1 VNTLSSLA
9 VVGAAFLLLGLLLAV
24 GRAVGPAL
32 GLQRIGL
39 PAAVLAGLLGI
50 LVGPHGPWPLLP
62 DAIEALWARLPVV
75 LLTLV
80 FGTLMLGRPLPP
92 LRRLWRPATAQTLLG
107 LTLGFGQYLVGGL
120 AVLLVLGPWLEV
132 NPLMA
137 CLIEVGFE
145 GGHGSAAV
153 MGPIYAGLGFQE
165 GTDLGLAMATV
176 GLLSSTVLGGLLVVL
191 AQRWGWLLAQEPAST
206 PQLPLPGSAAATPSE
221 DACPRPDLHT
231 PSCPLPTPDP
241 RPPAPRWQA
250 WLLNLGLAGLAV
262 GLGVLLQAALNWSAT
277 PLQGPW
283 RTVIDALPVYPL
295 ALAGSLLVR
304 LALERSGQAALASP
318 ALQGQLGGLATDLL
332 ITAAMAGLD
341 LPLLAPN
348 WLPLTVLATA
358 GLAWNL
364 LVVLVLARRI
374 LPVDWFERAVIEFGQ
389 ATGVAA
395 SGLLLLNM
403 ADPDNRSEALP
414 AFSIKQLL
422 LQPVLAGGV
431 VTVAAPLAV
440 AAWGLPIWSE
450 ICLALTAL
458 WITLAL
464 VLAPSQR

>member
-1 VNTLSSLA
+1 MNALHAIA
-9 VVGAAFLLLGLLLAV
+9 VMGAAFLLLGLLLALS
-24 GRAVGPAL
+24 RAIGPAL

-39 PAAVLAGLLGI
+39 PAAVLAGLLGM

-62 DAIEALWARLPVV
+62 QAIEELWAQLPVV

-80 FGTLMLGRPLPP
+80 FGTLMLGRPLPAM
-92 LRRLWRPATAQTLLG
+92 RRLWRPAAAQTLLG
-107 LTLGFGQYLVGGL
+107 LTLGFGQYLVGSL
-120 AVLLVLGPWLEV
+120 AVLLVLGPWLGV

-153 MGPIYAGLGFQE
+153 MGPIYAGLGFGE
-165 GTDLGLAMATV
+165 GGDLGLAMATL

-191 AQRWGWLLAQEPAST
+191 AQRCGWLL
-206 PQLPLPGSAAATPSE
+206 
-221 DACPRPDLHT
+221 DADPKLHN
-231 PSCPLPTPDP
+231 PSCPIPTAQATALPTT
-241 RPPAPRWQA
+241 WQV
-250 WLLNLGLAGLAV
+250 WLVNLGLAGLAV
-262 GLGVLLQAALNWSAT
+262 GVGVVLQIGLNWSAT
-277 PLQGPW
+277 PLAGTW
-283 RTVIDALPVYPL
+283 RTVVDALPVYPL

-304 LALERSGQAALASP
+304 LTLERCGQARLASP

-341 LPLLAPN
+341 LPMLAPN
-348 WLPLTVLATA
+348 WLPLAVLAGA

-374 LPVDWFERAVIEFGQ
+374 LPIDWFERAVIEFGQ

-395 SGLLLLNM
+395 SGLLLLGM
-403 ADPDNRSEALP
+403 ADPNNRSEALP
-414 AFSIKQLL
+414 AFSVKQLL

-440 AAWGLPIWSE
+440 NSWGLPIWSE
-450 ICLALTAL
+450 VCLALTAL

-464 VLAPSQR
+464 VLARSQP

>member
-1 VNTLSSLA
+1 M
-9 VVGAAFLLLGLLLAV
+9 GAAFLLLGLLLAL
-24 GRAVGPAL
+24 GRAIGPAL

-39 PAAVLAGLLGI
+39 PAAVLAGLLGM

-62 DAIEALWARLPVV
+62 QAIEELWAQLPVV

-80 FGTLMLGRPLPP
+80 FGTLMLGRPLPAM
-92 LRRLWRPATAQTLLG
+92 RRLWRPAAAQTLLG
-107 LTLGFGQYLVGGL
+107 LTLGFGQYLVGSL
-120 AVLLVLGPWLEV
+120 AVLLVLGPWLGV

-153 MGPIYAGLGFQE
+153 MGPIYAGLGFGE
-165 GTDLGLAMATV
+165 GGDLGLAMATL

-191 AQRWGWLLAQEPAST
+191 AQRCGWLL
-206 PQLPLPGSAAATPSE
+206 
-221 DACPRPDLHT
+221 DADPKLHN
-231 PSCPLPTPDP
+231 PSCPIPTAQATALPTT
-241 RPPAPRWQA
+241 WQV
-250 WLLNLGLAGLAV
+250 WLVNLGLAGLAV
-262 GLGVLLQAALNWSAT
+262 GVGVVLQIGLNWSAT
-277 PLQGPW
+277 PLEGTW
-283 RTVIDALPVYPL
+283 RTVVDALPVYPL

-304 LALERSGQAALASP
+304 LTLERCGLADLASP

-341 LPLLAPN
+341 LPQLAPN
-348 WLPLTVLATA
+348 WLPLAVLAGA

-374 LPVDWFERAVIEFGQ
+374 LPIDWFERAVIEFGQ

-395 SGLLLLNM
+395 SGLLLLGM
-403 ADPDNRSEALP
+403 ADPNNRSEALP
-414 AFSIKQLL
+414 AFSVKQLL
-422 LQPVLAGGV
+422 LQPFLAGGV

-440 AAWGLPIWSE
+440 NSWGLPIWSE
-450 ICLALTAL
+450 VCLALTAL

-464 VLAPSQR
+464 VLAGSQP

>member
-1 VNTLSSLA
+1 MTSLSSLA

-50 LVGPHGPWPLLP
+50 LVGPHGPWPVLP
-62 DAIEALWARLPVV
+62 EAIEALWARLPMV

-92 LRRLWRPATAQTLLG
+92 LRRLWRPAAAQTLLG

-120 AVLLVLGPWLEV
+120 VVVLLLGPWLGV
-132 NPLMA
+132 HPLMA

-153 MGPIYAGLGFQE
+153 MGPIYAGLGFSE

-191 AQRWGWLLAQEPAST
+191 AQRCGWLLARKPESAPL
-206 PQLPLPGSAAATPSE
+206 LPVAPAAA
-221 DACPRPDLHT
+221 DASIPPPELHT
-231 PSCPLPTPDP
+231 PSCPLPAAASPS
-241 RPPAPRWQA
+241 APGWQA

-262 GLGVLLQAALNWSAT
+262 GLGVLLQAALNWSAS

-304 LALERSGQAALASP
+304 LVLERSGQAALANP

-374 LPVDWFERAVIEFGQ
+374 LPADWFERAVIEFGQ

-395 SGLLLLNM
+395 SGLLLLSM

-431 VTVAAPLAV
+431 ITVAAPLAV

-450 ICLALTAL
+450 LCLALTAL

-464 VLAPSQR
+464 VLAPSQQ

>member
-1 VNTLSSLA
+1 VNALHA
-9 VVGAAFLLLGLLLAV
+9 VAVMGAAFLLLGLLLAL
-24 GRAVGPAL
+24 GRAIGPAL

-39 PAAVLAGLLGI
+39 PAAVLAGLLGM

-62 DAIEALWARLPVV
+62 QAIEELWAQLPVV
-75 LLTLV
+75 LLTMV
-80 FGTLMLGRPLPP
+80 FGTLMVGRPLPP
-92 LRRLWRPATAQTLLG
+92 MRRLWKPAAAQTLLG
-107 LTLGFGQYLVGGL
+107 LTLGFGQYLVGSL
-120 AVLLVLGPWLEV
+120 AVLLVLGPWLGV

-153 MGPIYAGLGFQE
+153 MGPIYASLGFGE
-165 GTDLGLAMATV
+165 GGDLGLAMATL

-191 AQRWGWLLAQEPAST
+191 AQRCGWLL
-206 PQLPLPGSAAATPSE
+206 
-221 DACPRPDLHT
+221 DADPKLHH
-231 PSCPLPTPDP
+231 PSCPIPTASATALPTT
-241 RPPAPRWQA
+241 WQV
-250 WLLNLGLAGLAV
+250 WLVNLGLAGLAV
-262 GLGVLLQAALNWSAT
+262 GVGVVLQIGLNWSAT
-277 PLQGPW
+277 PLEGTW

-304 LALERSGQAALASP
+304 LTLERCGQADLASP

-341 LPLLAPN
+341 LPQLAPN
-348 WLPLTVLATA
+348 WLPLTVLAGA

-374 LPVDWFERAVIEFGQ
+374 LPIDWFERAVIEFGQ

-395 SGLLLLNM
+395 SGLLLLGM
-403 ADPDNRSEALP
+403 ADPNNRSEALP
-414 AFSIKQLL
+414 AFSVKQLL

-431 VTVAAPLAV
+431 VTVAAPLAINN
-440 AAWGLPIWSE
+440 WGLPIWSE
-450 ICLALTAL
+450 VCLALTAL

-464 VLAPSQR
+464 VLGGSQP